1 MSFDSD
7 LVRFMAHST
16 QYLLGHLP
24 TEAAHEPKGVTV
36 MNPSPAG
43 RLPGFD
49 VPHRLPGFEAEP
61 LPA

>member
-7 LVRFMAHST
+7 LVRFMTHST

-24 TEAAHEPKGVTV
+24 TEEAHEPKGVTA
-36 MNPSPAG
+36 MDPSPAG
-43 RLPGFD
+43 CLPG
-49 VPHRLPGFEAEP
+49 VEVTHGFGRIEAQA